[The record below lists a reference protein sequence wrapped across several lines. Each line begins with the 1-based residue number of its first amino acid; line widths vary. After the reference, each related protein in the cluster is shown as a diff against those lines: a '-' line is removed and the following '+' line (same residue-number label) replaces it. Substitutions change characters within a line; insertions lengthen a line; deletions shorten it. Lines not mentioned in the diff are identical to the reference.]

1 VLAAASDALVTTGG
15 DALGFLSMDFFSN
28 VTRLSQGQLRI
39 HLKLI
44 CGVGC
49 ELPKMFY
56 SEYQGVSHSHTLS
69 IALMPYVGKN
79 IRGM

>member
-28 VTRLSQGQLRI
+28 LTRLSQGQLRI

-44 CGVGC
+44 CGVVVCGG
-49 ELPKMFY
+49 E
-56 SEYQGVSHSHTLS
+56 HTS
-69 IALMPYVGKN
+69 QNQVHRAA
-79 IRGM
+79 

>member
-28 VTRLSQGQLRI
+28 LTRLSQGQLRI

-44 CGVGC
+44 CGVV
-49 ELPKMFY
+49 
-56 SEYQGVSHSHTLS
+56 VSCLKCFTQ
-69 IALMPYVGKN
+69 N
-79 IRGM
+79 IREYPTPTHFP